1 VRQALDDARAGL
13 VEREVLVELVA
24 LAAVAGEHVLV
35 VGPPGTAKSEAA
47 RRAARALDA
56 RYFEYLLG
64 RFTEPNEVFG
74 PIDLRRLREGVVETE
89 TAGMLP
95 DAEIAFLDEVF
106 LGSTAILN
114 TLLAILNER
123 TFRRGRT
130 ELRVPLRVC
139 IAATNVLPDDESLA
153 AFADRFLVRAFVEPV
168 PDARL
173 EELLEGGDSLARRA
187 AGGVK
192 ASLRDLDTLADAARS
207 CDVAEVRPHV
217 AHAVRLLRKAG
228 VALSDRR
235 IVKAQRLVASAAA
248 LDGREKARADD
259 LWPLVYVLPTSE
271 AQEIGRSV
279 LRPVLAET
287 RNASLGAA
295 ALDAASSAAARAERL
310 AASARA
316 ALEETP
322 ADGERER
329 WTLRLEG
336 LLREI
341 DASFATETLGED
353 LAALRAK
360 LVASVSGTP

>member
-1 VRQALDDARAGL
+1 
-13 VEREVLVELVA
+13 
-24 LAAVAGEHVLV
+24 
-35 VGPPGTAKSEAA
+35 
-47 RRAARALDA
+47 
-56 RYFEYLLG
+56 
-64 RFTEPNEVFG
+64 
-74 PIDLRRLREGVVETE
+74 
-89 TAGMLP
+89 
-95 DAEIAFLDEVF
+95 
-106 LGSTAILN
+106 
-114 TLLAILNER
+114 
-123 TFRRGRT
+123 
-130 ELRVPLRVC
+130 
-139 IAATNVLPDDESLA
+139 
-153 AFADRFLVRAFVEPV
+153 
-168 PDARL
+168 
-173 EELLEGGDSLARRA
+173 
-187 AGGVK
+187 
-192 ASLRDLDTLADAARS
+192 
-207 CDVAEVRPHV
+207 VRPHV

-279 LRPVLAET
+279 LRPVLAEA